1 VENFEVVVLGAGSAG
16 EYVAGKLADA
26 GRTVALIEKLRVGGE
41 CPFVS
46 CVPSK
51 AMLRSAQARGDAGRL
66 VELGGTSTPVELGPD
81 DAAFRTA
88 SARRDELVSGRHD
101 AGHAQEAQRRGV
113 TLIRGTGRVTGPGH
127 LNVDGREIGYRDLVV
142 GTGSEPAVPPI
153 SGLDTVSA
161 WTSDRALSEP
171 DRPASVAI
179 LGGGPIGCEFAQIY
193 TGFGAAVTVI
203 ESAPRLLGA
212 EPPAIGDAM
221 AGVLCDGGAHVRV
234 GAAVKAVEPAP
245 DGATRIVF
253 EDGPPLEAERL
264 ILAVGR
270 KPVTADLGLDQ
281 LGIEPDE
288 KGALDVDAY
297 CRVRGH
303 QHVWAGGDV
312 TGIAPYTHGADY
324 QALVISDNLLERRR
338 KADYRAIPRVVYTW
352 PPMASVGMTE
362 EQARVAGIEV
372 VTATGDLS
380 GLVRTHTDGAPGGTL
395 ILVAD
400 RARGI
405 LVGAAALGPAADEWI
420 SEAGVAIRAEV
431 PLAVLADVVHPFPT
445 YAQGYEQPLRDLAA
459 QVSS

>member
-1 VENFEVVVLGAGSAG
+1 M
-16 EYVAGKLADA
+16 AGKLADA

-66 VELGGTSTPVELGPD
+66 VELGGTSAPVGLGTD

-88 SARRDELVSGRHD
+88 TARRDELVSGRHD

-153 SGLDTVSA
+153 GGLDTVTA

-221 AGVLCDGGAHVRV
+221 AGVLRDGGAHVRV

-270 KPVTADLGLDQ
+270 KPVTADLGLDR
-281 LGIEPDE
+281 LGIEPDAN
-288 KGALDVDAY
+288 GALDVDAY

-362 EQARVAGIEV
+362 EQARVAGIDV

-400 RARGI
+400 RAAASWSARPRSAPALTSGSPRPAWPSGPRCRSRSWSTWCTRSPPTPRATSNRCATSRPRSAASALRG
-405 LVGAAALGPAADEWI
+405 
-420 SEAGVAIRAEV
+420 
-431 PLAVLADVVHPFPT
+431 
-445 YAQGYEQPLRDLAA
+445 
-459 QVSS
+459 

>member
-1 VENFEVVVLGAGSAG
+1 VEHFEVVVLGAGSAG
-16 EYVAGKLADA
+16 EYVAGELADA

-51 AMLRSAQARGDAGRL
+51 AMLRSAGARGDARRL
-66 VELGGTSTPVELGPD
+66 VGLGGTATPIELGPD
-81 DAAFRTA
+81 EAAYRTA
-88 SARRDELVSGRHD
+88 TARRDELTDDRHD
-101 AGHAQEAQRRGV
+101 TGHAEQAQRRGV
-113 TLIRGTGRVTGPGH
+113 TLIRGTGRVTGPG
-127 LNVDGREIGYRDLVV
+127 LLDVDGHQIGYWDLVV
-142 GTGSEPAVPPI
+142 ATGSEPAVPPI
-153 SGLDTVSA
+153 TGLDTVTA

-212 EPPAIGDAM
+212 EPAGISDAM
-221 AGVLCDGGAHVRV
+221 AGVLRDGGARVRL

-245 DGATRIVF
+245 GGATRILF
-253 EDGPPLEAERL
+253 EDGLPLEIERL

-270 KPVTADLGLDQ
+270 APVTAGLGLDR
-281 LGIEPDE
+281 LGIEPDDR
-288 KGALDVDAY
+288 GALTVDAY

-324 QALVISDNLLERRR
+324 QALVITDNILQRRR
-338 KADYRAIPRVVYTW
+338 KADYRSMPRVVYTQ

-362 EQARVAGIEV
+362 AQAADDGIDV
-372 VTATGDLS
+372 ITATADLS
-380 GLVRTHTDGAPGGTL
+380 GLVRTNTDGAPGGTL

-400 RARGI
+400 RARGVLI
-405 LVGAAALGPAADEWI
+405 GAAALGPGADEWI
-420 SEAGVAIRAEV
+420 SEAGLAIRAEV
-431 PLAVLADVVHPFPT
+431 PLAVLTDVVHPFPT
-445 YAQGYEQPLRDLAA
+445 YAQAFERPLRDLAA
-459 QVSS
+459 QAS

>member
-51 AMLRSAQARGDAGRL
+51 AMLRSAQARGDAARL
-66 VELGGTSTPVELGPD
+66 VELGGTSAPVELGPD

-88 SARRDELVSGRHD
+88 TARRDQLVSGRHD
-101 AGHAQEAQRRGV
+101 TGHAEEAQRRGV

-127 LNVDGREIGYRDLVV
+127 LDVDGREIGYRDLVL

-153 SGLDTVSA
+153 TGLDTVTA

-179 LGGGPIGCEFAQIY
+179 VGGGPIGCEFAQMY

-203 ESAPRLLGA
+203 ESAARLLSA
-212 EPPAIGDAM
+212 EPPAIGEAM
-221 AGVLCDGGAHVRV
+221 AGVLRDGGAHVRV

-281 LGIEPDE
+281 LGIEPDAS
-288 KGALDVDAY
+288 GALDVDAY

-338 KADYRAIPRVVYTW
+338 KADYRAIPRVVYTQ

-362 EQARVAGIEV
+362 EQARAAGIEV

-380 GLVRTHTDGAPGGTL
+380 GLVRTNTDGAPGGTL

-420 SEAGVAIRAEV
+420 SEASVAIRAEV
-431 PLAVLADVVHPFPT
+431 PLATLVDVVHPFPT
-445 YAQGYEQPLRDLAA
+445 YAQRYEQPLRDLAA
-459 QVSS
+459 QVST

>member
-1 VENFEVVVLGAGSAG
+1 VL
-16 EYVAGKLADA
+16 
-26 GRTVALIEKLRVGGE
+26 R
-41 CPFVS
+41 
-46 CVPSK
+46 
-51 AMLRSAQARGDAGRL
+51 
-66 VELGGTSTPVELGPD
+66 
-81 DAAFRTA
+81 
-88 SARRDELVSGRHD
+88 
-101 AGHAQEAQRRGV
+101 
-113 TLIRGTGRVTGPGH
+113 
-127 LNVDGREIGYRDLVV
+127 
-142 GTGSEPAVPPI
+142 
-153 SGLDTVSA
+153 
-161 WTSDRALSEP
+161 
-171 DRPASVAI
+171 
-179 LGGGPIGCEFAQIY
+179 
-193 TGFGAAVTVI
+193 
-203 ESAPRLLGA
+203 
-212 EPPAIGDAM
+212 
-221 AGVLCDGGAHVRV
+221 DGGAHVRA

-270 KPVTADLGLDQ
+270 KPVTAGLGLDQ

-288 KGALDVDAY
+288 QGAIDVDAY

-324 QALVISDNLLERRR
+324 QALVICDNLLERRR
-338 KADYRAIPRVVYTW
+338 KADYRAIPRVVYTR

-380 GLVRTHTDGAPGGTL
+380 GLVRTNTDGAPGGTL

-420 SEAGVAIRAEV
+420 SEASVAIRAEV
-431 PLAVLADVVHPFPT
+431 PLATLVDVVHPFPT

>member
-66 VELGGTSTPVELGPD
+66 VELGGTSAPVELGPD

-88 SARRDELVSGRHD
+88 TARRDELVSGRHD
-101 AGHAQEAQRRGV
+101 TGHAEEAQRRGV
-113 TLIRGTGRVTGPGH
+113 TLIRGAGRVTGPGH
-127 LNVDGREIGYRDLVV
+127 LDVDGREIGYRDLVL

-153 SGLDTVSA
+153 TGLDTVTA

-171 DRPASVAI
+171 DRPGSVAI
-179 LGGGPIGCEFAQIY
+179 VGGGPIGCEFAQIY
-193 TGFGAAVTVI
+193 TGFGVAVTVI
-203 ESAPRLLGA
+203 ESAPRLLSA
-212 EPPAIGDAM
+212 ESPAIGEAM
-221 AGVLCDGGAHVRV
+221 AGVLRDGGAHVRV

-281 LGIEPDE
+281 LGIEPDAD
-288 KGALDVDAY
+288 GALDVDAY

-324 QALVISDNLLERRR
+324 QALVICDNLLERRR
-338 KADYRAIPRVVYTW
+338 KADYRAIPRVVYTQ

-362 EQARVAGIEV
+362 EQARAAGIEV

-380 GLVRTHTDGAPGGTL
+380 GLVRTNTDGAPGGTL

-420 SEAGVAIRAEV
+420 SEASVAIRAEV
-431 PLAVLADVVHPFPT
+431 PLATLADVVHPFPT
-445 YAQGYEQPLRDLAA
+445 YAQGYEQPFRDLAA
-459 QVSS
+459 QVS

>member
-66 VELGGTSTPVELGPD
+66 VELGGTSAPVELGPD
-81 DAAFRTA
+81 NAAYRTA
-88 SARRDELVSGRHD
+88 TARRDELVSGRHD
-101 AGHAQEAQRRGV
+101 TGHAEEAQRRGV

-127 LNVDGREIGYRDLVV
+127 LDVDGREIGYRDLVL

-153 SGLDTVSA
+153 TGLDTVTA

-179 LGGGPIGCEFAQIY
+179 VGGGPIGCEFAQIY
-193 TGFGAAVTVI
+193 TGFGVVVTVI
-203 ESAPRLLGA
+203 ESAPRLLSA
-212 EPPAIGDAM
+212 ESPAIGEAM
-221 AGVLCDGGAHVRV
+221 AGVLRDGGAHVRV

-281 LGIEPDE
+281 LGIEPDAD
-288 KGALDVDAY
+288 GALDVDAY

-324 QALVISDNLLERRR
+324 QALVICDNLLERRR
-338 KADYRAIPRVVYTW
+338 KADYRAIPRVVYTQ

-362 EQARVAGIEV
+362 EQARAAGIEV

-380 GLVRTHTDGAPGGTL
+380 GLVRTNTDGAPGGTL

-405 LVGAAALGPAADEWI
+405 LVGAAAFGPAADEWI
-420 SEAGVAIRAEV
+420 SEASVAIRAEV
-431 PLAVLADVVHPFPT
+431 PLATLADVVHPFPT
-445 YAQGYEQPLRDLAA
+445 YAQGYEQPFRDLAA
-459 QVSS
+459 QVS

>member
-16 EYVAGKLADA
+16 EYVAGELADA

-51 AMLRSAQARGDAGRL
+51 AMLRSAQARGEAGRL
-66 VELGGTSTPVELGPD
+66 VELGGTSAPVELGPD
-81 DAAFRTA
+81 DAAFRVAT
-88 SARRDELVSGRHD
+88 ARRDELVSGRHD
-101 AGHAQEAQRRGV
+101 TGHAEEAQRRGV

-127 LNVDGREIGYRDLVV
+127 LDVDGREIGYRDLVV

-153 SGLDTVSA
+153 TGLDTVTA

-193 TGFGAAVTVI
+193 TGFGAAVIVI
-203 ESAPRLLGA
+203 ESAPRLLSA
-212 EPPAIGDAM
+212 EPPAIGEAM
-221 AGVLCDGGAHVRV
+221 AGVLRDGGAHVRV

-270 KPVTADLGLDQ
+270 KPVTAGLGLDQ

-288 KGALDVDAY
+288 KGALHVDAY

-324 QALVISDNLLERRR
+324 QALVICDNLLERRR
-338 KADYRAIPRVVYTW
+338 KADYRAIPRVVYTQ

-362 EQARVAGIEV
+362 EQARGAGIEV

-380 GLVRTHTDGAPGGTL
+380 GLVRTNTDSAPGGTL

-420 SEAGVAIRAEV
+420 SEASVAIRAEV
-431 PLAVLADVVHPFPT
+431 PVATLADVVHPFPT
-445 YAQGYEQPLRDLAA
+445 YAQGYEQPFRDLAA
-459 QVSS
+459 QVG